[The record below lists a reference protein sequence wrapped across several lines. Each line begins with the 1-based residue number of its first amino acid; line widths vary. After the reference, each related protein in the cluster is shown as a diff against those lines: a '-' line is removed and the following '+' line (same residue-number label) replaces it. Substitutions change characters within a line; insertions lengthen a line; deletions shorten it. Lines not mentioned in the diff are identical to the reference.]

1 MAMDIEIRYFAA
13 ARAAAGVSIQRVEP
27 ASLTQILATVSA
39 DNAQLAHVIEQCS
52 FLVDSVAVNDMNMPI
67 HPGSFIDVLPRFA
80 GG

>member
-13 ARAAAGVSIQRVEP
+13 ARAAAGVSMQRVEP

-39 DNAQLAHVIEQCS
+39 DNTQLAHVIEQCS
-52 FLVDSVAVNDMNMPI
+52 FLVDSVAVNDMDIDI
-67 HPGSFIDVLPRFA
+67 HAGSFIDVLPRFA

>member
-13 ARAAAGVSIQRVEP
+13 ARAAAGVSIQHVEP

-52 FLVDSVAVNDMNMPI
+52 FLVDSVAVNDMDIDI
-67 HPGSFIDVLPRFA
+67 HAGSFIDVLPRFA